1 MISYGSLTRIAEMPL
16 RDRSH
21 QLGEGHTVN
30 AEMPKIIH
38 PPRLVYGSQGSD
50 AEMPM
55 RDCSQ
60 GEGHQCGAEM
70 PPFGHPSRLVYES
83 QSHGTAMSHLV
94 RSQGEG
100 QPIYT
105 GMSCVVRPSP
115 PVYGSLCYH
124 AEMPIY
130 DRSHLFT
137 RGQQNR
143 AAMLMS
149 DRLSREGAPEPRRNA
164 L

>member
-1 MISYGSLTRIAEMPL
+1 MISYGSQPSGTEMSNL
-16 RDRSH
+16 RRSH
-21 QLGEGHTVN
+21 QLGEGQL
-30 AEMPKIIH
+30 I
-38 PPRLVYGSQGSD
+38 
-50 AEMPM
+50 
-55 RDCSQ
+55 
-60 GEGHQCGAEM
+60 GAEM
-70 PPFGHPSRLVYES
+70 PCVRHPSRLVYES
-83 QSHGTAMSHLV
+83 QGSNAEMPMRYRSQGEGQLSTTGMSGVVRPSPPVYGSQSHGTGMSHLV

-124 AEMPIY
+124 AAMLMS

>member
-1 MISYGSLTRIAEMPL
+1 MISYGSRHDCAAMPMEG
-16 RDRSH
+16 RSH
-21 QLGEGHTVN
+21 QLGKGQLSTTGMSGVV
-30 AEMPKIIH
+30 
-38 PPRLVYGSQGSD
+38 R
-50 AEMPM
+50 
-55 RDCSQ
+55 
-60 GEGHQCGAEM
+60 
-70 PPFGHPSRLVYES
+70 PSRLVYES